1 MACRELDQALEK
13 VEPRRAVLIFPG
25 NHNNSPASMFGHTL
39 IAVEGRHE
47 SRLLSFAVNYAA
59 HTDETNGFAYAI
71 KGVFGLYP
79 GYYSL
84 LPYYVKVREYNDLER
99 RDVW

>member
-1 MACRELDQALEK
+1 LPLR
-13 VEPRRAVLIFPG
+13 
-25 NHNNSPASMFGHTL
+25 
-39 IAVEGRHE
+39 GRHT

-59 HTDETNGFAYAI
+59 RTDETNGFAYAI
-71 KGVFGLYP
+71 KGVFGFYP

-99 RDVW
+99 RDVWEYPLA